1 MTATFVFQGSLLDE
15 AATTPAIDRAFAE
28 MGRHH
33 LPNGAWVDR
42 LPGWVQGADALYRTA
57 EAALDWQAGDEQI
70 RGRRIPRPRL
80 VATAHRAHLPA
91 ELSLFAEMADAL
103 SERYG
108 VRLDRITCNLYR
120 DGRDSV
126 AWHGD
131 RIARDL
137 SRTTVAVVSL
147 GEPRP
152 FRLRSRDGGP
162 SLSWPVGHG
171 DLVVMGGSC
180 QRTCEHSVPKV
191 ASAGP
196 RIAVMFRHA
205 YPPEPAS
212 ARSSSHRG

>member
-1 MTATFVFQGSLLDE
+1 MTATITFQGSLLDLTD
-15 AATTPAIDRAFAE
+15 AAPSVDPSFGGMR
-28 MGRHH
+28 RHH
-33 LPNGAWVDR
+33 LPDGAWVDR
-42 LPGWVQGADALYRTA
+42 LPGWVGAADMLFTIAL
-57 EAALDWQAGDEQI
+57 EMLDWREGTERI
-70 RGRRIPRPRL
+70 RGINVPRPRL
-80 VATAHRAHLPA
+80 VATPSRDRLPA
-91 ELSLFAEMADAL
+91 GLDVFAEMSDAL

-120 DGRDSV
+120 NGHDSV

-137 SRTTVAVVSL
+137 PDAIVAVVSL

-152 FRLRSRDGGP
+152 FRLRPRGGG
-162 SLSWPVGHG
+162 SSMSWPAGRG
-171 DLVVMGGSC
+171 DLIVRGGSC

-205 YPPEPAS
+205 YA
-212 ARSSSHRG
+212 H